1 MLIGHM
7 TIAIMRN
14 GEMQIC
20 ESNAKT
26 EFWPVNGVQCNR
38 YEDWINYAQNAEY
51 QFLWAPLD
59 RSIHFDIDKA
69 NAFID
74 TVIGVDYGF
83 EILLTGWL
91 DTVRDNLP
99 CRRGNVNYCFL
110 FNEKEYPED

>member
-1 MLIGHM
+1 
-7 TIAIMRN
+7 
-14 GEMQIC
+14 
-20 ESNAKT
+20 
-26 EFWPVNGVQCNR
+26 
-38 YEDWINYAQNAEY
+38 
-51 QFLWAPLD
+51 LWAPLD
-59 RSIHFDIDKA
+59 RSIYFDIDKA

-91 DTVRDNLP
+91 DTVRENLP